1 MQLSTSHIYLHD
13 KILGQ
18 LVDALLLQFFAQLVM
33 LQLDICNSWSVKD
46 LSYLFQAISS
56 SLRKNKV
63 CDGEED
69 DLSQVVSVHF
79 SSRREVTYQETA
91 KYNIVL
97 PANALETDRIH
108 ERRDDE
114 RAVYRQQLAGESF
127 RSC

>member
-1 MQLSTSHIYLHD
+1 MLQD
-13 KILGQ
+13 KVLGQ

-33 LQLDICNSWSVKD
+33 LQFDICNSWTVKD
-46 LSYLFQAISS
+46 LSYLFQAIASS
-56 SLRKNKV
+56 FWKDEV

-69 DLSQVVSVHF
+69 DLSPVVSVHF
-79 SSRREVTYQETA
+79 SSRREVIYQETA